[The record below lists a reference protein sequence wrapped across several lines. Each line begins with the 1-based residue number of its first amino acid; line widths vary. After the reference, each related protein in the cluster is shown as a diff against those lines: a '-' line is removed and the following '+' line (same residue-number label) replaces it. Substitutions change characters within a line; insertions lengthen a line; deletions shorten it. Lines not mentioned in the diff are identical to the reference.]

1 MAECVTVFAAEL
13 SDEQLVAG
21 VAIGDPWA
29 MVALVHRFE
38 PRVHGLALRVVG
50 DPWLAEEVTQ
60 DAFVRV
66 WRRAST
72 FDPRRGH
79 VVSWLLTITRNLAID
94 AVRLR
99 RDYPI
104 DPELVVALAGVEP
117 ARTDA
122 GGGDGMDPAIETELH
137 ALPIDQARAIVLS
150 AFYGFTAREI
160 SEIEGI
166 PLGTAKTRLRRGIA
180 RLRAALTV
188 KQHPVIRRHG
198 PLPSPRT
205 SLDH

>member
-1 MAECVTVFAAEL
+1 
-13 SDEQLVAG
+13 
-21 VAIGDPWA
+21 
-29 MVALVHRFE
+29 MVAFVHRFE

-72 FDPRRGH
+72 FDPQRGRA
-79 VVSWLLTITRNLAID
+79 VSWLLTITRNLAVD

-99 RDYPI
+99 RDLPV
-104 DPELVVALAGVEP
+104 DPELVAALAGVAPE
-117 ARTDA
+117 RTD
-122 GGGDGMDPAIETELH
+122 GGDGIDPAIETELH

-150 AFYGFTAREI
+150 AFYGFTAKEI

-180 RLRAALTV
+180 RLRASLTV

-198 PLPSPRT
+198 RAPEPRT
-205 SLDH
+205 SPDR